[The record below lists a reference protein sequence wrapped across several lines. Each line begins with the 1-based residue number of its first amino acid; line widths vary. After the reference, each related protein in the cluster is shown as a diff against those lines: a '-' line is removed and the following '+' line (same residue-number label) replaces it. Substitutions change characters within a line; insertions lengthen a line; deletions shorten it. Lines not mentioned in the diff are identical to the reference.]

1 MYNDELNMNDEECEA
16 NAAEFT
22 KNQIEIQ
29 KKIFIEGCYEAYD
42 LLTSK
47 GKEALAVGELSAIC
61 SAIDRMTALFL
72 LNEEYERCKFLKEFA
87 SANIPGYVI
96 VPDKNVEIELLK

>member
-1 MYNDELNMNDEECEA
+1 MTHDEFNMDDAEFEA
-16 NAAEFT
+16 NSREFT
-22 KNQIEIQ
+22 KLQIEAQ

-72 LNEEYERCKFLKEFA
+72 LNEEYERCNFLKEFA
-87 SANIPGYVI
+87 IANIPGYVI